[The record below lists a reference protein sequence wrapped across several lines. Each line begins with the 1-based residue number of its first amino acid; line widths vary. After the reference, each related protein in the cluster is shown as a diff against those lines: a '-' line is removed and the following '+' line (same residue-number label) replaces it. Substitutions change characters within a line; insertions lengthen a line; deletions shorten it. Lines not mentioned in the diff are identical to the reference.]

1 METSAGR
8 DKLDSLRDICIIAVS
23 RFSDCSEES
32 SDETVVDCTDT
43 KDRSELSEASELGL
57 VTSIIEEVLAVLT
70 DAGGNTEVLSSLM
83 VMGAGGNGKAV
94 VGLQDFDFDEIL
106 TDDMV
111 VASAETTE
119 HGREY
124 FKSADSVLV
133 LFVDA
138 RVCDLKHGIF

>member
-8 DKLDSLRDICIIAVS
+8 DKLGSLRDICIIAVS

-32 SDETVVDCTDT
+32 SDETVVDCTET

-57 VTSIIEEVLAVLT
+57 VMSIIEEVLAMVA
-70 DAGGNTEVLSSLM
+70 DAGRHTEVLPL
-83 VMGAGGNGKAV
+83 VVIGAGGNGKAV
-94 VGLQDFDFDEIL
+94 GWLDLDFEEIL
-106 TDDMV
+106 TEDMV
-111 VASAETTE
+111 EVSAETSE

-124 FKSADSVLV
+124 FKSAESVLV
-133 LFVDA
+133 LLEDA